1 MVMRYLAIVLVLLAG
16 CATGLTASDKLRLAC
31 EGYASSLIVLADL
44 RMAGRL
50 TPANIAAVDKARSVA
65 TPLCTGSGAATPEVS
80 LAAVEAA
87 LIELRKVQVQH
98 GR

>member
-1 MVMRYLAIVLVLLAG
+1 MRVLAVALLLAG
-16 CATGLTASDKLRLAC
+16 CAGLTASDKLRLTC
-31 EGYASSLIVLADL
+31 EGYASSLVVLADL

-50 TPANIAAVDKARSVA
+50 TPANIATVDRARGVA
-65 TPLCTGSGAATPEVS
+65 TPLCAGAAPANADTA

-87 LIELRKVQVQH
+87 LVEMRKVQVQY

>member
-1 MVMRYLAIVLVLLAG
+1 MRHLAIVLVLLAG

-50 TPANIAAVDKARSVA
+50 TTANIAAVDKARGVA
-65 TPLCTGSGAATPEVS
+65 TPLCTGSGAATPEIS
-80 LAAVEAA
+80 LAAIEAA
-87 LIELRKVQVQH
+87 LIEMRKVQVQH

>member
-1 MVMRYLAIVLVLLAG
+1 MVMRHLAIVLVLLAG

-50 TPANIAAVDKARSVA
+50 TPANVAAVDKARAVA

-87 LIELRKVQVQH
+87 LIELRKVQV
-98 GR
+98 RP